1 MTRSGLLVVDPADG
15 ETVIPNYYEPL
26 AQRNVRVYFAYRLRA
41 GQRLIVFKADAD
53 QDRTN
58 RIEEPCTTAAR
69 S

>member
-1 MTRSGLLVVDPADG
+1 MLLLAVVFASKAKAP
-15 ETVIPNYYEPL
+15 TYEPL
-26 AQRNVRVYFAYRLRA
+26 AQRNVRVDFAYRLRA

-53 QDRTN
+53 QDRPN